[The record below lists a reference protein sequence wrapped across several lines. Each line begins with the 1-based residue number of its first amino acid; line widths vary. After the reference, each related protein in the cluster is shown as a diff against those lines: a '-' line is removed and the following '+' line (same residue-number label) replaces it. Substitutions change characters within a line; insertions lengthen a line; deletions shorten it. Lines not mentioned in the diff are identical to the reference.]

1 MKKILWDLLTEM
13 ENGTGKA
20 DTYYE
25 ILRLMKAIDT
35 ETTKPVNVDL
45 ADINLRFNN
54 KLRDKFFVENT
65 ANYLGTPKIVV
76 HPHNVFEWFKKN
88 VG

>member
-45 ADINLRFNN
+45 ADVINCTTCQLAKEGDCEGCGRDYSKW
-54 KLRDKFFVENT
+54 KLRE
-65 ANYLGTPKIVV
+65 
-76 HPHNVFEWFKKN
+76 
-88 VG
+88 